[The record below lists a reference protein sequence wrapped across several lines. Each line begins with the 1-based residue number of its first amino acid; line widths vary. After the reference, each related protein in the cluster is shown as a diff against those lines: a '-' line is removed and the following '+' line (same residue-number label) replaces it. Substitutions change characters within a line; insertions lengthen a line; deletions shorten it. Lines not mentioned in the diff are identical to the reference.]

1 MSEWRSYHIYYGD
14 LDSLIL
20 GCVHPFLERA
30 RPRLERVFWERH
42 FAGGPHLRVRLRG
55 SGDEV
60 SKQGS
65 ILVREGRRF
74 LAGRPSANLATYS
87 EARAA
92 ALMEKE
98 GEVASPEE
106 LMYRNNTVEEHAYRP
121 PRQVFASDDAVALAE
136 DFRNDSMP
144 LAARVLG
151 EQRSRSESLLRLFF
165 LQALVVTRGD
175 MPGGCVA
182 CRSHWEGFA
191 ATFGAPQPIERIRE
205 SQRANRGAILEIMR
219 EVTERFEQ
227 GILDQD
233 PLLAGWRDLLETYR
247 SRTLRDLAEG
257 KQITQQPQTLEEAR
271 QARERVVGNLH
282 TESAFVDTF
291 WSDERFIAS
300 LQYEPSW
307 LVPRV
312 LVNLLYQ
319 FVATVGI
326 GPIDRMALC
335 YYVFRAAEEH
345 YDRDLNE
352 ILKGNIAK
360 TSAAHSE
367 RWATA

>member
-14 LDSLIL
+14 PDSLIL
-20 GCVHPFLERA
+20 DCVHPFLERA
-30 RPRLERVFWERH
+30 CPRLERVFWERH

-55 SGDEV
+55 SMEEV
-60 SKQGS
+60 SEQGS
-65 ILVREGRRF
+65 ILVREAGRF
-74 LAGRPSANLATYS
+74 LAERPSADLATYS
-87 EARAA
+87 ESRAA
-92 ALMEKE
+92 ALLEKE
-98 GEVASPEE
+98 GEVATPEA
-106 LMYRNNTVEEHAYRP
+106 LSYRNNTIEEHAYRP
-121 PRQVFASDDAVALAE
+121 PREVFASADALALAE
-136 DFRNDSMP
+136 DFRHDSMP
-144 LAARVLG
+144 LAAQVLG
-151 EQRSRSESLLRLFF
+151 EPRSKRESLLRLFF

-182 CRSHWEGFA
+182 CKSHWEGFA

-205 SQRANRGAILEIMR
+205 SQRASRVAVLEIMR

-227 GILDQD
+227 GTLDHD
-233 PLLAGWRDLLETYR
+233 PLLAGWRDLLEAYR
-247 SRTLRDLAEG
+247 SRTLRDLAAG
-257 KQITQQPQTLEEAR
+257 KQITQQPQSLEEAQ
-271 QARERVVGNLH
+271 QARARVLGNLH
-282 TESAFVDTF
+282 TESAFVHTF

-300 LQYEPSW
+300 IQYEPSW

-360 TSAAHSE
+360 TSAANSE
-367 RWATA
+367 RWATV